1 VAFAVAERVPAKEGR
16 MSEAASTTIGT
27 QEKPADA
34 TPVARLARR
43 DGAIALAALS
53 LFGAAD
59 AWHAATGLAFA
70 ALLTVVNGAVV
81 GWVLGTLAHEWGHFA
96 GARLSGGIAPT
107 RPYRSLFPIFDLD
120 LDRSDPAAFRA
131 MSVAGNVAHW
141 GIVLALALLVPMDA
155 PGRQALVCGAFAFA
169 VAASTTE
176 LPIIRRAFEG
186 TPPKQCFAGLTGAKL
201 ARDRRI
207 GAAAGLALFLV
218 V

>member
-1 VAFAVAERVPAKEGR
+1 ME
-16 MSEAASTTIGT
+16 EATTTTTGEAS
-27 QEKPADA
+27 EKPADA
-34 TPVARLARR
+34 TPIARLARR
-43 DGAIALAALS
+43 DGGIALAALS

-59 AWHAATGLAFA
+59 AWHAATGLGFA
-70 ALLTVVNGAVV
+70 ALLTVVNGAIV
-81 GWVLGTLAHEWGHFA
+81 GWVLGTLAHEWGHLA

-141 GIVLALALLVPMDA
+141 GVVLLLALAVPLDA
-155 PGRQALVCGAFAFA
+155 PGRQALACGAFAFA
-169 VAASTTE
+169 VSASTTE
-176 LPIIRRAFEG
+176 VPIIRRAFAG

-201 ARDRRI
+201 RRDRWI

>member
-1 VAFAVAERVPAKEGR
+1 MGET
-16 MSEAASTTIGT
+16 ASTTT
-27 QEKPADA
+27 EPAPEPRADA

-43 DGAIALAALS
+43 DAGIALAALS

-59 AWHAATGLAFA
+59 AWHAATGLGFA
-70 ALLTVVNGAVV
+70 ALLALVNGAVV

-107 RPYRSLFPIFDLD
+107 RAYRSLFPIFDLD

-155 PGRQALVCGAFAFA
+155 AGRQALVCGAFAFA

-176 LPIIRRAFEG
+176 VPIIQRAFAG